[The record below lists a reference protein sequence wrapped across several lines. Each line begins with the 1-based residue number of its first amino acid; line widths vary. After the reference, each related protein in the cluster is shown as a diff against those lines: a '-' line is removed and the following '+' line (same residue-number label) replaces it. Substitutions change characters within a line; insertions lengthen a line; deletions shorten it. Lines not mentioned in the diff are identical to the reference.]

1 MIDILLILRGFS
13 ELVKTFTNY
22 LRQMCHVELTG
33 RFSGVNTGYDRIASR
48 LAGTTKTGAKP
59 VGFAPA
65 WR

>member
-33 RFSGVNTGYDRIASR
+33 RFSGVNTAMTALLRG
-48 LAGTTKTGAKP
+48 
-59 VGFAPA
+59 
-65 WR
+65 WRAQQKLGRNP